1 MPIPDLDAD
10 GLLPEGIH
18 EATIDDVRAGFGR
31 FQRTDQRPH
40 LFERLEKFI
49 LEARSTGLIA
59 ALIVNGSFV
68 TGKDEPSDI
77 DLVVVLRPD
86 HDFQVELPPFQYNTL
101 SKRRVR
107 KRYRF
112 DVLLARED
120 SIEYEEY
127 VRFFQQVK
135 ERPHRQ
141 KGILKVLL

>member
-10 GLLPEGIH
+10 GLLPVGIH
-18 EATIDDVRAGFGR
+18 EATIDDVRTSFGQ
-31 FQRTDQRPH
+31 FQRTDRRAH
-40 LFERLEKFI
+40 LFERLDAFI
-49 LEARSTGLIA
+49 VQARSTGLIV

-77 DLVVVLRPD
+77 DLVLVLRGD
-86 HDFQVELPPFQYNTL
+86 HDFKVELSPFQYNTL

-112 DVLLARED
+112 DILVARED
-120 SIEYEEY
+120 SGEYEGY

-135 ERPHRQ
+135 QRPHRQ